1 MLSAF
6 SVEHCPPS
14 RWNTVRHQHGI
25 VSAIAWNTHQGM
37 KAFLL
42 AAMPVVLMDGT
53 APDLNH
59 WLRIEPAIV
68 AAVECRQAL
77 PLHVLEGIA
86 PNAPGSWSL
95 TPARSFTV
103 FGLPVTRIELFIDP
117 DGELGASYTAVIE
130 KRSLEQVR
138 KQLKL
143 ASQRG
148 RIGQLSADQPSAEV
162 QVTCTVAATEQG

>member
-1 MLSAF
+1 M
-6 SVEHCPPS
+6 
-14 RWNTVRHQHGI
+14 Q
-25 VSAIAWNTHQGM
+25 
-37 KAFLL
+37 
-42 AAMPVVLMDGT
+42 
-53 APDLNH
+53 
-59 WLRIEPAIV
+59 IEPDIA
-68 AAVECRQAL
+68 AAVECRHVL
-77 PLHVLEGIA
+77 PLHVLDGIA

>member
-1 MLSAF
+1 
-6 SVEHCPPS
+6 
-14 RWNTVRHQHGI
+14 
-25 VSAIAWNTHQGM
+25 M
-37 KAFLL
+37 KALLL

-77 PLHVLEGIA
+77 PLHVLDGIA

-95 TPARSFTV
+95 TPARSFTAV
-103 FGLPVTRIELFIDP
+103 GLPVKRIELFIDP

>member
-1 MLSAF
+1 
-6 SVEHCPPS
+6 
-14 RWNTVRHQHGI
+14 
-25 VSAIAWNTHQGM
+25 M
-37 KAFLL
+37 KALLL

-77 PLHVLEGIA
+77 PLHVLDGIA

-117 DGELGASYTAVIE
+117 DGELGASYTG
-130 KRSLEQVR
+130 SLP
-138 KQLKL
+138 
-143 ASQRG
+143 ASAGASASSRQISPAQRFK
-148 RIGQLSADQPSAEV
+148 
-162 QVTCTVAATEQG
+162 

>member
-1 MLSAF
+1 MTAASGSGTSRDE
-6 SVEHCPPS
+6 SVATGSHA
-14 RWNTVRHQHGI
+14 GG
-25 VSAIAWNTHQGM
+25 A
-37 KAFLL
+37 
-42 AAMPVVLMDGT
+42 DGT

-77 PLHVLEGIA
+77 PLHVLDGIA

-130 KRSLEQVR
+130 KRSLER
-138 KQLKL
+138 C
-143 ASQRG
+143 ASN
-148 RIGQLSADQPSAEV
+148 
-162 QVTCTVAATEQG
+162 

>member
-1 MLSAF
+1 
-6 SVEHCPPS
+6 
-14 RWNTVRHQHGI
+14 
-25 VSAIAWNTHQGM
+25 M
-37 KAFLL
+37 KALLL

-53 APDLNH
+53 TPDPNR
-59 WLRIEPAIV
+59 WLQIEPSII
-68 AAVECRQAL
+68 AAVECRQTLPMHAL
-77 PLHVLEGIA
+77 DDIA
-86 PNAPGSWSL
+86 PNAPGSWL
-95 TPARSFTV
+95 LAPARSFTV
-103 FGLPVTRIELFIDP
+103 FGLPVKRIELFIDP

-162 QVTCTVAATEQG
+162 LVSCTEVWQGQNVGQ